1 GDFGFGFGII
11 PYTSVGYKLKE
22 TTNNSLSKFK
32 GSGGLNK
39 VFLSFGYRLTEG
51 LRIGIQGSYN
61 FGKVQNQNTLLQDN
75 IQYGSIEKNRSTLNG
90 FQYKFGAQ
98 YEVNLK
104 PDLRLY
110 TSVSYR
116 PSTTITSKNIRTIAT
131 IAQTTVK
138 NDPQIVNEREIS
150 LADTEFDLPSDFRI
164 GAGLGKA
171 QKWFAG

>member
-1 GDFGFGFGII
+1 
-11 PYTSVGYKLKE
+11 
-22 TTNNSLSKFK
+22 
-32 GSGGLNK
+32 
-39 VFLSFGYRLTEG
+39 
-51 LRIGIQGSYN
+51 
-61 FGKVQNQNTLLQDN
+61 
-75 IQYGSIEKNRSTLNG
+75 
-90 FQYKFGAQ
+90 KFGAQ

-171 QKWFAG
+171 QKWFAGLEYEKIGATSYTNTSFSTDNVTFKEGQVYRLGGFYIPKYNDITNYFNRITFRGGLRYQETGMRINGEDINEFGISFG